1 VEDIEKRMKLF
12 AEINEYNTSLNNTL
26 LSEFKENL
34 YLDLATNQMML
45 MNFVQANSGISI
57 GQLAEKMKVTSSAV
71 GQIIT
76 KLEENKLVERMI
88 NPKNRREINV
98 YLTKEGEKYF
108 TERDLV
114 SQKLI
119 EKYFSQLEM
128 TELESLRD
136 IVKKLDRIVNE

>member
-1 VEDIEKRMKLF
+1 MEDIEKRMKLF